1 MAYSV
6 YKSRICSESIDTIAI
21 VLHSAVCLLTNDQLQ
36 KWYRTTVDTIRAL
49 SDSVDKDTSATK
61 QFLQEEQLKKDI
73 IESVCRLRQIP
84 LSANF

>member
-21 VLHSAVCLLTNDQLQ
+21 VLHSAVCLLTDDQLQ

-49 SDSVDKDTSATK
+49 SNSVDKDTPATK

-84 LSANF
+84 LSASF